1 MTDSFSTS
9 LVKIVVSPIDDQ
21 INDQINDQ
29 EEQLYSFEYAAL
41 ITETSITIV
50 QVYVELGVI
59 EAIDNLLHS
68 RQIARIA
75 QIQRLRQD
83 LGLNLV
89 GAAMVLDMA
98 QEIAQLRARLRVHQ
112 SSPPNS

>member
-1 MTDSFSTS
+1 MSFSLSTT
-9 LVKIVVSPIDDQ
+9 VVSP
-21 INDQINDQ
+21 
-29 EEQLYSFEYAAL
+29 EGEQLYTFEHAAL
-41 ITETSITIV
+41 ITETSITVV

-59 EAIDNLLHS
+59 EAIGDLLHS
-68 RQIARIA
+68 REIARIA

-98 QEIAQLRARLRVHQ
+98 QEIAQLRAQLKVYQSHQ
-112 SSPPNS
+112 PNAG

>member
-9 LVKIVVSPIDDQ
+9 LVKIVVSPIDNQIDDQ
-21 INDQINDQ
+21 DDQ

-112 SSPPNS
+112 SPPPNS